1 MRSIL
6 SIVCLVLI
14 ATSVVSANVLDRVIR
29 HDLYV
34 GGLYTGSVVPPSD
47 KLVHDVS
54 FRVANQLVVGS
65 DKFRM
70 TSRFAWTTPSSSA
83 GQFWLTD
90 RFSDKHE
97 VRAGFLPRP
106 MAVLMRAPLH
116 TADSHFEAAGEAVI
130 PGTSWGVA
138 SVTSSNEKVTSAFG
152 VYLSPAGHLELNGAS
167 ILMSSPVNLSL
178 GALYSVD
185 RATATVRLKAD
196 QFKIVVC
203 CDNDST
209 AGGFLTANT
218 FFGDPYCSYVGQND
232 KLKDYRSLE
241 AGITRDFGDSII
253 SGLVGGGYDWV
264 GKAIRIYVFV
274 HI

>member
-6 SIVCLVLI
+6 SIVYLVLI
-14 ATSVVSANVLDRVIR
+14 ATSVASANVLDRVIQ
-29 HDLYV
+29 HNLYV
-34 GGLYTGSVVPPSD
+34 GGLYTGSVMPPSD

-83 GQFWLTD
+83 GQFWLTN

-97 VRAGFLPRP
+97 IRAGFLPRP
-106 MAVLMRAPLH
+106 MAVLIRMPLH
-116 TADSHFEAAGEAVI
+116 TADSHFESAGEAAI
-130 PGTSWGVA
+130 PGTSWGIT
-138 SVTSSNEKVTSAFG
+138 SVTSSNEKATSAFG
-152 VYLSPAGHLELNGAS
+152 IYLSPAGHFELNGAS
-167 ILMSSPVNLSL
+167 VLMSSPVNLSL
-178 GALYSVD
+178 GALYGSD
-185 RATATVRLKAD
+185 RATAAVRLKTD
-196 QFKIVVC
+196 QVKIVVS

-209 AGGFLTANT
+209 ASSFILVNT
-218 FFGDPYCSYVGQND
+218 FFGDPYFSFVGQND
-232 KLKDYRSLE
+232 KLRNYRSLE

-264 GKAIRIYVFV
+264 GKAIRVYVFV